1 MSGITRSLQGINPA
15 RLMLLVGMLAIVAG
29 LLFFIATRLVQPSM
43 SLLYGDLYPGD
54 SSKIVTKLEGMA
66 VPYDLRAGGSQV
78 FVPGDRVLRLRMSMA
93 EEGLPRGGSI
103 GYEVF
108 DRSDI
113 LGATRSIQNIN
124 LLRALEGELAR
135 TIGSLSQIA
144 GARVHLVLPK
154 RELFNRSREEPS
166 ASIVITEERGTR
178 LNQAQVTAIQHLVAA
193 AVPGLEPARVS
204 IVDSHGTLRAR
215 GTDGD
220 DDGGLAPLAA
230 QDHRVAFESRLKKM
244 IEGLIERSV
253 GAGNV
258 RAEVSAEIDFDRITT
273 SAEIFD
279 PDSQVARSVQIIEE
293 ESNSSENAQSQN
305 VSVANS
311 LPDAGSGESTGS
323 RNVNATARVEEIT
336 NFEISKTIR
345 SHVRESGTVKRLS
358 VAVLV
363 DGNYTTNGDGE
374 KVYEP
379 RSPEEMKQFVALVR
393 SAIGFDE
400 ARGDTIE
407 IVNLQFAAV
416 DAIEPGEAPM
426 FDLAKGDYFKMAEI
440 VVLFVV
446 GILVILLVLRPIA
459 TQVLASPAQSS
470 GFGGGEA
477 RAALPGTAQ
486 PAQLPPGSEG
496 EEGDD
501 GMDID
506 RIEGRVKQ
514 STLKKVGEIVETHP
528 EEALSIV
535 RNWLYQE
542 V

>member
-1 MSGITRSLQGINPA
+1 
-15 RLMLLVGMLAIVAG
+15 MLLVGMLAIVAG
-29 LLFFIATRLVQPSM
+29 LLFFLATRLIQPSM

-54 SSKIVTKLEGMA
+54 SSKIVTKLEGMG

-93 EEGLPRGGSI
+93 EEGIPRGGSV

-108 DRSDI
+108 DRSDT
-113 LGATRSIQNIN
+113 LGATRSLQNIN

-166 ASIVITEERGTR
+166 ASIVITEEGGTR

-193 AVPGLEPARVS
+193 AVPGLEPTRIA

-220 DDGGLAPLAA
+220 DDAGLAPLAA
-230 QDHRVAFESRLKKM
+230 QDHRAAFERRLKKM

-253 GAGNV
+253 GVGNV

-273 SAEIFD
+273 SAETFD

-293 ESNSSENAQSQN
+293 ESSSSEDAQSQN

-345 SHVRESGTVKRLS
+345 SHVRESGSVKRLS

-374 KVYEP
+374 NVYEP
-379 RSPEEMKQFVALVR
+379 RSPEEMKQLATLVR

-407 IVNLQFAAV
+407 IVNLQFATV
-416 DAIEPGEAPM
+416 DAIEPGEASM

-459 TQVLASPAQSS
+459 TQVLASPAQAS

-477 RAALPGTAQ
+477 RTALPATAQ
-486 PAQLPPGSEG
+486 PAQLPPRD
-496 EEGDD
+496 EEEDEDD
-501 GMDID
+501 GIDID
-506 RIEGRVKQ
+506 RIEGRVKK
-514 STLKKVGEIVETHP
+514 STLKKVGDIVETHP